1 LIGSIHREF
10 IDHLVVLGE
19 AHVRRMLQSYA
30 RYYNQSECT
39 DRWTKMRPCLARFS
53 GSDMLYSTRYGV
65 ASIISTSESEP
76 LHRPKL
82 RSGKLT
88 LPWRAEQYNDGD

>member
-1 LIGSIHREF
+1 
-10 IDHLVVLGE
+10 
-19 AHVRRMLQSYA
+19 
-30 RYYNQSECT
+30 
-39 DRWTKMRPCLARFS
+39 MRPCLARFS
-53 GSDMLYSTRYGV
+53 GSDMLYSMRYGV

-88 LPWRAEQYNDGD
+88 LPWRAEQYNDCD

>member
-1 LIGSIHREF
+1 
-10 IDHLVVLGE
+10 
-19 AHVRRMLQSYA
+19 
-30 RYYNQSECT
+30 
-39 DRWTKMRPCLARFS
+39 MRPCLARFS
-53 GSDMLYSTRYGV
+53 GSGMLYSMRYGV